1 MSTVMPDQL
10 SDQLRSEIY
19 GIVYE
24 AIKDVLYENNFDM
37 EKELQ
42 RQALAESGEFVR
54 RNIPLYR
61 SVHALGVDGSRHG
74 RCHR

>member
-1 MSTVMPDQL
+1 MPDQL
-10 SDQLRSEIY
+10 SDQLRAEIY

-24 AIKDVLYENNFDM
+24 AMKDVLYENNFDM

-54 RNIPLYR
+54 RNIPPSTAACTR
-61 SVHALGVDGSRHG
+61 AGS
-74 RCHR
+74 